1 MYFFAKIEKIENV
14 YSVSFP
20 DLKNVNTYGS
30 SLDEALQNAS
40 EALNGSIVSDF
51 GRGFRL
57 PVRKKYLGAE
67 YYKVYLLPHISLALQ
82 LRELRGNKTQIE
94 MARLLSVS
102 YQAYQKLENPNKSN
116 PTIKTIERVS
126 KSLNKELLFEFV

>member
-1 MYFFAKIEKIENV
+1 MNFYAKIKKIDDV

-20 DLKNVNTYGS
+20 DFKNINTYGFT
-30 SLDEALQNAS
+30 LDESLQNAS

-51 GRGFRL
+51 GRGFKL
-57 PVRKKYLGAE
+57 PERKKYLGKE
-67 YYKVYLLPHISLALQ
+67 YYKIYLLPHISLALQ
-82 LRELRGNKTQIE
+82 IRELRGNKTQIE
-94 MARLLSVS
+94 MARLLDVS
-102 YQAYQKLENPNKSN
+102 YQAYQKLENPSKSN

>member
-1 MYFFAKIEKIENV
+1 MYFFAKIEKIKNV

-57 PVRKKYLGAE
+57 PERKKHLGTE
-67 YYKVYLLPHISLALQ
+67 YYKIYLLPHISLALQ

-94 MARLLSVS
+94 MARRLSVS

-126 KSLNKELLFEFV
+126 KSLNKKLLFEFV